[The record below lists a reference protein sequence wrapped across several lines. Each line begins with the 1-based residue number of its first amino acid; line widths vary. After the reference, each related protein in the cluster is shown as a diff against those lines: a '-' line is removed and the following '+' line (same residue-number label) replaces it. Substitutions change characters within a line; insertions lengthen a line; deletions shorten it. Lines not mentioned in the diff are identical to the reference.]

1 MIIKHAISLRDAKH
15 ASLAYFFFD
24 FRDDKKRS
32 FRNFLVSLLIQFSTH
47 LPPCRE
53 IISQIYST
61 HGKGTQQPSIGV
73 LTSSLHKMLFLV
85 AQQPIYIIID
95 ALDECPNISGRP
107 TPRAIV
113 LKFLK
118 TLVDLRVPNLHI
130 CVTSRPEIDIKCAL
144 EPLVY
149 SAVSLHDESGQKE
162 DISNYVST
170 AVYSDETMAR
180 WRDEDKTLVVQTL
193 SENADGM

>member
-1 MIIKHAISLRDAKH
+1 MIIKHAISLRDTGH
-15 ASLAYFFFD
+15 VSLAYFFFD
-24 FRDDKKRS
+24 FRDEKKRS
-32 FRNFLVSLLIQFSTH
+32 FRNFLASLLIQFSTH

-53 IISQIYST
+53 IISQIYSA
-61 HGKGTQQPSIGV
+61 HGKGTQQPSIDV
-73 LTSSLHKMLFLV
+73 LTSCLHKMLFLA

-107 TPRAIV
+107 TPRAVV

-118 TLVDLRVPNLHI
+118 TLVNLRVPNLRI
-130 CVTSRPEIDIKCAL
+130 CVTSRPEIDIKTVL

-149 SAVSLHDESGQKE
+149 SAVSLHDESGQKK
-162 DISNYVST
+162 DIFDYVNT

-180 WRDEDKTLVVQTL
+180 WRDEDKRLVVQTL

>member
-1 MIIKHAISLRDAKH
+1 MIIKHAISLRDTGH
-15 ASLAYFFFD
+15 VSLAYFFFD
-24 FRDDKKRS
+24 FRDEKKRS
-32 FRNFLVSLLIQFSTH
+32 FRNFLASLLIQFSTH
-47 LPPCRE
+47 LHPCRE
-53 IISQIYST
+53 IISQIYSA
-61 HGKGTQQPSIGV
+61 HGKGTRQPSLDV
-73 LTSSLHKMLFLV
+73 LTSCLHKMLFLA

-107 TPRAIV
+107 TPRAVV

-118 TLVDLRVPNLHI
+118 TLVNLRVPNLRI
-130 CVTSRPEIDIKCAL
+130 CVTSRPEIDIKTVL

-149 SAVSLHDESGQKE
+149 SAVSLHDESGQKK
-162 DISNYVST
+162 DIFDYVNT

-180 WRDEDKTLVVQTL
+180 WRDEDKRLVVQTL

>member
-1 MIIKHAISLRDAKH
+1 MIIKHAISLRDTGH

-24 FRDDKKRS
+24 FRDEKKRS
-32 FRNFLVSLLIQFSTH
+32 FRNFLASLLIQFSTH

-61 HGKGTQQPSIGV
+61 HGKGTQQPSIDV
-73 LTSSLHKMLFLV
+73 LTSCLHKMLFLA

-107 TPRAIV
+107 TPRAVV

-118 TLVDLRVPNLHI
+118 TLVHLGVPNLHV
-130 CVTSRPEIDIKCAL
+130 CVTSRPEIDIKTVL

-149 SAVSLHDESGQKE
+149 SAVSLHDESGQKK
-162 DISNYVST
+162 DILDYINT
-170 AVYSDETMAR
+170 AVYSDDIMAR
-180 WRDEDKTLVVQTL
+180 WRDEDKRLVVQKL